1 MKTYEVWET
10 YKMREK
16 FKVSPKFRAY
26 NEAYVIDKM
35 FRTIK
40 KKNLVV

>member
-1 MKTYEVWET
+1 MKTYDVSET
-10 YKMREK
+10 YKVREK

-40 KKNLVV
+40 KKKI